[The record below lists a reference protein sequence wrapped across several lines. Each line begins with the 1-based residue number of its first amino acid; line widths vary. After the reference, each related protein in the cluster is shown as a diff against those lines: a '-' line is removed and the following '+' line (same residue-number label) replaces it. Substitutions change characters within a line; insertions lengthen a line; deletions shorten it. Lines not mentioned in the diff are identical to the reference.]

1 MQRFFKYP
9 DYFFLSS
16 LLLLIAAG
24 FLAIYS
30 ASYSLNIENFMFKHG
45 IFFVSG
51 MVVFVFISSMPKH
64 FIKDFAPLLYLI
76 NLAILFLL
84 NVFQWLHIL
93 EKPARWIEIGG
104 ITFQPSEFMKI
115 TLILF
120 LAWIFSQKQWSSFQK
135 YIVSS
140 LATALPVVL
149 ILLQPDMGT
158 AAILIA
164 ILLLMTFFS
173 CLGFPYLSLSLILGS
188 LSILPLKRFF
198 LHEYQLN
205 RLLTFLHPTG
215 DPMGEGWSINQ
226 ALIAVGSGGLKGKGF
241 LLGTQSKMGF
251 LPNTQY
257 SDFIFA
263 VIAEEWGFI
272 GSMFLL
278 FLFLLFFT
286 SCFLILFKTTD
297 NFMKLLVLG
306 VVAYWFI
313 QLLVNISMNLGLMPV
328 TGLPLPFI
336 SYGGTAQLANI
347 AAAGMIYHIHLHQ
360 KTVSY

>member
-1 MQRFFKYP
+1 MF
-9 DYFFLSS
+9 
-16 LLLLIAAG
+16 LLISAG

-30 ASYSLNIENFMFKHG
+30 ASYSLNMENFMLKHS

-51 MVVFVFISSMPKH
+51 MVLFVIISTLPKH
-64 FIKDFAPLLYLI
+64 FIKDFAPPLYLL
-76 NLAILFLL
+76 NLLVLFLL
-84 NVFQWLHIL
+84 NILQWAHVI
-93 EKPARWIEIGG
+93 EKPARWIDLGG

-135 YIVSS
+135 YLISS
-140 LATALPVVL
+140 IATAIPVIF

-158 AAILIA
+158 AAVLVFILF
-164 ILLLMTFFS
+164 LMTFFS
-173 CLGFPYLSLSLILGS
+173 CLGLPYMSLTLILGT
-188 LSILPLKRFF
+188 LSIFPLKRFF

-205 RLLTFLHPTG
+205 RLLTFLNPRG

-226 ALIAVGSGGLKGKGF
+226 ALIAVGSGGLRGKGF

-263 VIAEEWGFI
+263 VIAEEWGFL
-272 GSMFLL
+272 GSIALL
-278 FLFLLFFT
+278 LMFLLFFT
-286 SCFLILFKTTD
+286 SCFSVLFKASEDFTKLLILGI
-297 NFMKLLVLG
+297 VS
-306 VVAYWFI
+306 YWFI
-313 QLLVNISMNLGLMPV
+313 QLIVNISMNLGLMPV

-336 SYGGTAQLANI
+336 SYGGTAQIANL
-347 AAAGMIYHIHLHQ
+347 AAAGMIYHAHLHQ

>member
-1 MQRFFKYP
+1 MQRFLKYP
-9 DYFFLSS
+9 NYFFLFS
-16 LLLLIAAG
+16 LLLLIGAG

-30 ASYSLNIENFMFKHG
+30 ASYSLNMENFMLKHG
-45 IFFVSG
+45 IFFVIG
-51 MVVFVFISSMPKH
+51 VVLFVFISTMSKH
-64 FIKDFAPLLYLI
+64 FIKDFAPLLYLL
-76 NLAILFLL
+76 NLLVLFLL
-84 NVFQWLHIL
+84 NILQWLNIL
-93 EKPARWIEIGG
+93 EKPARWINLGG

-135 YIVSS
+135 YLLSS
-140 LATALPVVL
+140 LATAIPVIL

-158 AAILIA
+158 AAVLVA
-164 ILLLMTFFS
+164 ISLLMTFFS
-173 CLGFPYLSLSLILGS
+173 SLGFPYMSLTLILGA
-188 LSILPLKRFF
+188 LSAFPLKRFF

-205 RLLTFLHPTG
+205 RLLTFLNPTG

-263 VIAEEWGFI
+263 VIAEEWGFL
-272 GSMFLL
+272 GSILL
-278 FLFLLFFT
+278 LGLFLLFFS
-286 SCFLILFKTTD
+286 SCFIVLFRATED
-297 NFMKLLVLG
+297 FMKLLILG
-306 VVAYWFI
+306 IVSYWFI
-313 QLLVNISMNLGLMPV
+313 QLFVNISMNLGLMPV

-336 SYGGTAQLANI
+336 SYGGTAQIANI